1 MSKLDMFLL
10 GVVVGAG
17 ITMTFL
23 VIVGVY
29 G

>member
-10 GVVVGAG
+10 GVVVGAV

>member
-23 VIVGVY
+23 VLVGVY

>member
-23 VIVGVY
+23 VVVGVY